1 VNVKIKTKGKDS
13 KVKMVITRS
22 FGTQNLLELY
32 ADYVA
37 KKIKDMLRLE
47 RGKKGE

>member
-1 VNVKIKTKGKDS
+1 
-13 KVKMVITRS
+13 MVITRS

-47 RGKKGE
+47 REKKGEQNTKKNNLHI